1 MTTVLG
7 LDIGGTHTRAR
18 LVSDGAL
25 VAEARAGSASLTAAG
40 RTRASEVLDE
50 LLSKLPMTSGL
61 RLDAI
66 CVGSAGTGAGEGD
79 AYLRGRLGP
88 MTATGTVLV
97 VNDAHL
103 VLAAERLED
112 GVALVA
118 GTGSIALGRHAGRE
132 ERAGG
137 WGYLLGDEG
146 SGYWIVREA
155 LREVA
160 RRQESHAPV
169 GPLGV
174 ALMDATGEG
183 DLATVMLRFY
193 ERVQPDKWARHAELV
208 LATPDASSDAIRA
221 AAAGALATIA
231 VAVIERLEAP
241 EALPVVLGG
250 GLLVGSHPLASLTRC
265 AIETAIPGTP
275 VLTASEPPV
284 AGAVHLA
291 LAAAG

>member
-50 LLSKLPMTSGL
+50 LLSKLPITSG
-61 RLDAI
+61 LDAI

-79 AYLRGRLGP
+79 AYIRGRLGP
-88 MTATGTVLV
+88 MTATGTVVV

-103 VLAAERLED
+103 VLAAQRLED

-169 GPLGV
+169 GALGV

-183 DLATVMLRFY
+183 DLATVMHRFY
-193 ERVQPDKWARHAELV
+193 ESAQPDKWARHAELCSRRPTPR
-208 LATPDASSDAIRA
+208 ATRSVRPPPAHWQRSPSLSSSDS
-221 AAAGALATIA
+221 
-231 VAVIERLEAP
+231 RLP
-241 EALPVVLGG
+241 RRSRSSLRG
-250 GLLVGSHPLASLTRC
+250 GLLVGSHSLASLTRSRDRDRRS
-265 AIETAIPGTP
+265 GDP